1 MHYWII
7 NGLVNK
13 ANHIQIG
20 FSSIVYNILKQQMDQ
35 MPFSMQIGQCY
46 VDLPIFHSHYTK
58 KKTVEIYREL

>member
-1 MHYWII
+1 M
-7 NGLVNK
+7 NK

-58 KKTVEIYREL
+58 KNCWNIPRIVGDFVV

>member
-1 MHYWII
+1 MYSGTI

-13 ANHIQIG
+13 ANHIQTG

-46 VDLPIFHSHYTK
+46 VDLPIFRSHYT
-58 KKTVEIYREL
+58 KKTVEIYKEL